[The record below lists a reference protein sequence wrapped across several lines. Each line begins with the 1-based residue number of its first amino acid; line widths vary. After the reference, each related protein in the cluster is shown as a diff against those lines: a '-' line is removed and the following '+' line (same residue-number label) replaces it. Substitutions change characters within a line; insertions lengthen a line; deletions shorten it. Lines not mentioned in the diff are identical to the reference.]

1 MNTHL
6 HVLKGCSP
14 VPLANYLKALGIL
27 RLVSEQV
34 DPKARGWWEGERFCL
49 LTKLSK
55 EELEAFF
62 LESYAPTP
70 IFNPWGGR
78 SGYYA
83 GLSKKKQDPEK
94 TAGKALSTVERSSND
109 RLAEFRDAIAIV
121 RGVIAEG
128 GGTKPDKSGEPLMFR
143 RIQTRLR
150 GAGLDWLSTVA
161 ADIGDRFSKP
171 AIFGSGGNEG
181 SGSYTAAFLAA
192 VVECVYRRAWDKS
205 ISPCLW
211 SDGANRDRWD
221 GSFCQDIDQ
230 EKKSKKEC
238 VDNPFRQYLP
248 GGEGSPWD
256 LLLAFEGALVVQS
269 GVSRRSDTDQNRFL
283 ASPFYFSP
291 MGMGAG
297 SSSEMDEFSLNKG
310 KKNPGRGEQ
319 WFPLWDSP
327 TTYAELQGFFR
338 EGHCT
343 VGRCVAKQPIDAA
356 RAVCALGTS
365 RGINSFL
372 RFGYLQRNNLTTH
385 FAVPLARVLVPKNLR
400 TNKTG
405 LVDDLANWLDKL
417 HQLARKERPKPPDRF
432 VIGFRRLADAVFTA
446 LTHDHTADRWQA
458 ILLAAADIEAIQA
471 TGTAIDAGPIPP
483 LRPEWVEAV
492 DDGSAEVRLALA
504 LGSAAAAYVKGRPI
518 DPVRFHWLPLEPN
531 ARRFKKSEKRL
542 AKDSRVIATGR
553 DPVRDL
559 AALVERR
566 LIESGMKGQRDS
578 RLVAARG
585 CGARLDDLAQFLNGS
600 LDIDK
605 LLGLACAFMAIRW
618 NRWNEGGP
626 SPLFSGLIPDEPW
639 LAIRLANLPG
649 NWINDQH
656 IPAEARIVRL
666 LMSGDSS
673 RAIDIACNRLRSAGI
688 RPPLQAGM
696 TDAVTARLWA
706 AALAF
711 PIDWKTAS
719 MIAQLLDPRL
729 KPKKGLL
736 HA

>member
-6 HVLKGCSP
+6 HVLKGCAP

-27 RLVSEQV
+27 RLVGEQA
-34 DPKARGWWEGERFCL
+34 DPQARGWWEGERFCL

-62 LESYAPTP
+62 LERYEPTP

-78 SGYYA
+78 SGYYD
-83 GLSKKKQDPEK
+83 GSPEK
-94 TAGKALSTVERSSND
+94 TARNALAAIEQSTTD
-109 RLAEFRDAIAIV
+109 RLLRFREAIT
-121 RGVIAEG
+121 VIRSIISEG
-128 GGTKPDKSGEPLMFR
+128 GGNKPDSEESRNVMIS
-143 RIQTRLR
+143 RIRLGLR
-150 GAGLDWLSTVA
+150 GSGSEWLDTVI
-161 ADIGDRFSKP
+161 ADLGESFPKP
-171 AIFGSGGNEG
+171 ALLGTGGNEG

-192 VVECVYRRAWDKS
+192 VVECVVAQAWS
-205 ISPCLW
+205 SWITTSLW
-211 SDGANRDRWD
+211 SDGSDRDSWD
-221 GSFCQDIDQ
+221 GSFSPPSKDGA
-230 EKKSKKEC
+230 KKTRKEN
-238 VDNPFRQYLP
+238 VNQPFRQYMP
-248 GGEGSPWD
+248 SGEGSPWD
-256 LLLAFEGALVVQS
+256 LLLSFEGTIVIQS
-269 GVSRRSDTDQNRFL
+269 GVSRRSSTDHSRFL
-283 ASPFYFSP
+283 SSPFYFAP
-291 MGMGAG
+291 MGMGSG
-297 SSSEMDEFSLNKG
+297 SSSEMDEYVLNKG
-310 KKNPGRGEQ
+310 RKNPGRGEQ
-319 WFPLWDSP
+319 WFPLWDRPS
-327 TTYAELQGFFR
+327 TFGEVQRLFR
-338 EGHCT
+338 EGRCST
-343 VGRCVAKQPIDAA
+343 GRRAAKNPIDAA
-356 RAVCALGTS
+356 RAICGLGAS
-365 RGINSFL
+365 RGIISFL
-372 RFGYLQRNNLTTH
+372 RYGYLQRDNLATH
-385 FAVPLARVLVPKNLR
+385 FAVPLGRILVRENS
-400 TNKTG
+400 TNG
-405 LVDDLANWLDKL
+405 LVDDLADWLD
-417 HQLARKERPKPPDRF
+417 HVHRAARNKNAPIRLVAAHRC
-432 VIGFRRLADAVFTA
+432 LADAVFAA

-471 TGTAIDAGPIPP
+471 TGSAIDAGPIPS
-483 LRPEWVEAV
+483 LRPEWVAAV
-492 DDGSAEVRLALA
+492 DDGSPEVRLALA
-504 LGSAAAAYVKGRPI
+504 LGSAAAAYAKGRPI

-531 ARRFKKSEKRL
+531 ARRFKKSDKRL
-542 AKDSRVIATGR
+542 VNDARVIATGR

-566 LIESGMKGQRDS
+566 LIESGMKGHRES

-585 CGARLDDLAQFLNGS
+585 CGARLDDLAQFLEGS

-605 LLGLACAFMAIRW
+605 LAGLARAFMAIRW
-618 NRWNEGGP
+618 NRWHQDGP
-626 SPLFSGLIPDEPW
+626 SPLFSGRIPDEPW

-656 IPAEARIVRL
+656 IPAEPRIVRL

-711 PIDWKTAS
+711 PIDWKTAN